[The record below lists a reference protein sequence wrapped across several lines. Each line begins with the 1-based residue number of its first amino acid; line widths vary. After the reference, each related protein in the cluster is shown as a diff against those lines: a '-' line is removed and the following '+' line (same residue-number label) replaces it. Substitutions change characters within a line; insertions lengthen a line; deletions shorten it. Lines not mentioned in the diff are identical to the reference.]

1 MPNNILLAFK
11 NNLKM
16 KFLIFT
22 VCLITIGNCAV
33 LKSTDISSWE
43 QFKVNK
49 LFYFFEELN
58 CTNLSHF
65 FYHRHFTANRTPQQ
79 RKSRLEKPSSSKTS
93 LSLPLL
99 IIKTSMAPSWA
110 STSFPTNLMRSFLP
124 EMLTSTGSLRSIR
137 AVWWRRFRFWRK
149 IPGST
154 TNHCPLTGT
163 GESTFA
169 GTRWTTRSSMSF

>member
-1 MPNNILLAFK
+1 MPNNIFLAFK

-33 LKSTDISSWE
+33 LKSTEINSWE

-65 FYHRHFTANRTPQQ
+65 FTTDILRQIVCLNRGRVT
-79 RKSRLEKPSSSKTS
+79 
-93 LSLPLL
+93 
-99 IIKTSMAPSWA
+99 
-110 STSFPTNLMRSFLP
+110 
-124 EMLTSTGSLRSIR
+124 
-137 AVWWRRFRFWRK
+137 
-149 IPGST
+149 
-154 TNHCPLTGT
+154 
-163 GESTFA
+163 
-169 GTRWTTRSSMSF
+169 